1 MEATYQRPEV
11 VATYRVD
18 ELAEEAAV
26 CSEYNGVITTTIKDP

>member
-1 MEATYQRPEV
+1 MEATYERPEV

-26 CSEYNGVITTTIKDP
+26 CTIDYKTTTT

>member
-1 MEATYQRPEV
+1 MEATYERPEV

-26 CSEYNGVITTTIKDP
+26 CTTVYKITTTIKPPD